1 VTRHLLSIRDLT
13 GNDLG
18 GILDEAERLKALRK
32 KGVPH
37 ALLAGK
43 SLGMIFEKSSTRTRV
58 SFEVG
63 MYELGG
69 HALFL
74 NPRDLQLGRGEEIR
88 DTARVLS
95 RYVHGVM
102 IRAYHHSTLEEYARY
117 SAVPIIN
124 GLSNREHPCQVLA
137 DLLTLRERFGS
148 LEGIRVAWIGDG
160 NNVCHSLILSAAL
173 TGIRVTV
180 ATPPDY
186 RPDPGIV
193 EAARKG
199 KGKVSLTTDPSEAA
213 EGADAVYTDVWVS
226 MGEEEE
232 RARRLQAFQRYAI
245 TEQLLSAAA
254 DRAIVLHCL
263 PAHRGEEIT
272 EGVLEGPASAVWDQ
286 AENRLHAQKAL
297 LVRLMGGTSKKS
309 RG

>member
-1 VTRHLLSIRDLT
+1 MTRDLLSIRDL
-13 GNDLG
+13 GADDLRW
-18 GILDEAERLKALRK
+18 ILDEAGRLKTLRK
-32 KGVPH
+32 EGVPH
-37 ALLAGK
+37 PLLAGK
-43 SLGMIFEKSSTRTRV
+43 SLGMVFEKSSTRTRV

-102 IRAYHHSTLEEYARY
+102 IRAYRHTSLEEYARY
-117 SAVPIIN
+117 SDVPIVN
-124 GLSNREHPCQVLA
+124 GLSDREHPCQVLA

-148 LEGIRVAWIGDG
+148 LEGIRVAWVGDG
-160 NNVCHSLILSAAL
+160 NNVCQSLILSAAL
-173 TGIRVTV
+173 TGIQVAV
-180 ATPPDY
+180 ATPRGY

-193 EAARKG
+193 AAAQEG
-199 KGKVSLTTDPSEAA
+199 GGKVTITTDPVKAVQDA
-213 EGADAVYTDVWVS
+213 NAVYTDVWVS

-232 RARRLQAFQRYAI
+232 REKRLRAFRGYAV
-245 TEQLLSAAA
+245 TEDLLSSAA
-254 DRAIVLHCL
+254 DGAIVLHCL

-272 EGVLEGPASAVWDQ
+272 DGVLEGSASAVWDQ

-297 LVRLMGGTSKKS
+297 LVHLLGSTS
-309 RG
+309 RATR

>member
-1 VTRHLLSIRDLT
+1 MNRDLLSIRDL
-13 GNDLG
+13 GADDLRW
-18 GILDEAERLKALRK
+18 ILDEAGRLKKLRK

-37 ALLAGK
+37 PLLQGK

-88 DTARVLS
+88 DTARALS

-102 IRAYHHSTLEEYARY
+102 IRAYRHTTLEEYARY
-117 SAVPIIN
+117 SDVPIVN
-124 GLSNREHPCQVLA
+124 GLSDREHPCQVLA
-137 DLLTLRERFGS
+137 DLMTIRERFRT
-148 LEGIRVAWIGDG
+148 LDGIRVAWIGDG

-173 TGIRVTV
+173 TGIQVAV
-180 ATPPDY
+180 ATPRNY
-186 RPDPGIV
+186 RPDPGV
-193 EAARKG
+193 VAAAQAG
-199 KGKVSLTTDPSEAA
+199 GGKVTLTTDPERAVKD
-213 EGADAVYTDVWVS
+213 ADAVYTDVWVS

-232 RARRLQAFQRYAI
+232 REKRLRAFQGYAI
-245 TEQLLSAAA
+245 TRELMTSAA

-263 PAHRGEEIT
+263 PAHRGEEISD
-272 EGVLEGPASAVWDQ
+272 EVMEGPASAVWDQ

-297 LVRLMGGTSKKS
+297 LVLLLGDGS
-309 RG
+309 RNRR

>member
-1 VTRHLLSIRDLT
+1 MNRDLLSIRDL
-13 GNDLG
+13 GADDLRW
-18 GILDEAERLKALRK
+18 ILDEAGRLKKLRM

-37 ALLAGK
+37 PLLAGK
-43 SLGMIFEKSSTRTRV
+43 SLGMVFEKSSTRTRV

-102 IRAYHHSTLEEYARY
+102 IRAYRHTTLEEYARY
-117 SAVPIIN
+117 SKVPIIN
-124 GLSNREHPCQVLA
+124 GLSDREHPCQVLA

-148 LEGIRVAWIGDG
+148 LDGIRVAWVGDG

-173 TGIRVTV
+173 TGIRVAV
-180 ATPPDY
+180 ATPRGY

-193 EAARKG
+193 AAAQEEG
-199 KGKVSLTTDPSEAA
+199 GKVTLTTDPVRAVKD
-213 EGADAVYTDVWVS
+213 ADAVYTDVWVS

-232 RARRLQAFQRYAI
+232 RAKRLRAFQGYAI
-245 TEQLLSAAA
+245 TQELLSSAA

-272 EGVLEGPASAVWDQ
+272 DEVLEGSASAVWDQ

-297 LVRLMGGTSKKS
+297 LVRLLGSTSQKK
-309 RG
+309 R

>member
-1 VTRHLLSIRDLT
+1 MTRDLLSIRDL
-13 GNDLG
+13 GADDLRWV
-18 GILDEAERLKALRK
+18 LDEAARLKGLRK
-32 KGVPH
+32 QGVPH
-37 ALLAGK
+37 PLLTGK

-102 IRAYHHSTLEEYARY
+102 IRAYRHTTLEEYARF
-117 SAVPIIN
+117 SDVPIVN
-124 GLSNREHPCQVLA
+124 GLSDREHPCQVLA

-148 LEGIRVAWIGDG
+148 LDGIRVAWVGDG
-160 NNVCHSLILSAAL
+160 NNVCHSLVLSAAL
-173 TGIRVTV
+173 SGIRVAV
-180 ATPPDY
+180 ATPRGY

-193 EAARKG
+193 AAAREG
-199 KGKVSLTTDPSEAA
+199 GGKVTLTTDPAKA
-213 EGADAVYTDVWVS
+213 VKDADAVYTDVWVS

-232 RARRLQAFQRYAI
+232 RAKRLRAFQGYAI
-245 TEQLLSAAA
+245 TEELLSSAA

-272 EGVLEGPASAVWDQ
+272 GEVLEGSRSAVWDQ

-297 LVRLMGGTSKKS
+297 LVRLLGSATRRS
-309 RG
+309 R

>member
-1 VTRHLLSIRDLT
+1 MNRDLLSIRDL
-13 GNDLG
+13 GADDLRW
-18 GILDEAERLKALRK
+18 ILDEAGRLKKLRK

-37 ALLAGK
+37 PLLQGK

-88 DTARVLS
+88 DTARALS

-102 IRAYHHSTLEEYARY
+102 IRAYRHTTLEEYARY
-117 SAVPIIN
+117 SDVPIVN
-124 GLSNREHPCQVLA
+124 GLSDREHPCQVLA
-137 DLLTLRERFGS
+137 DLMTIRERFRT
-148 LEGIRVAWIGDG
+148 LDGIRVAWIGDG

-173 TGIRVTV
+173 TGIQVAV
-180 ATPPDY
+180 ATPRNY
-186 RPDPGIV
+186 RPDPGV
-193 EAARKG
+193 VAAAQAG
-199 KGKVSLTTDPSEAA
+199 GGKVTLTTDPERAVKD
-213 EGADAVYTDVWVS
+213 ADAVYTDVWVS

-232 RARRLQAFQRYAI
+232 REKRLRAFQGYAI
-245 TEQLLSAAA
+245 TRELMSSAA

-263 PAHRGEEIT
+263 PAHRGEEISD
-272 EGVLEGPASAVWDQ
+272 EVMEGPASAVWDQ

-297 LVRLMGGTSKKS
+297 LVLLLGDGS
-309 RG
+309 RNRR

>member
-1 VTRHLLSIRDLT
+1 MTRDLLSIRDL
-13 GNDLG
+13 GAGDLRW
-18 GILDEAERLKALRK
+18 ILDEAMRLKGLRK
-32 KGVPH
+32 KGVSHP
-37 ALLAGK
+37 LLSGK

-102 IRAYHHSTLEEYARY
+102 IRAYRHTTLEEYARY
-117 SAVPIIN
+117 SDVPIVN
-124 GLSNREHPCQVLA
+124 GLSDREHPCQVLA

-148 LEGIRVAWIGDG
+148 LDGVRVAWIGDG

-173 TGIRVTV
+173 TGIRVAV
-180 ATPPDY
+180 ATPRGY

-193 EAARKG
+193 AAAKEG
-199 KGKVSLTTDPSEAA
+199 KGRVTLTTDPVKAVKD
-213 EGADAVYTDVWVS
+213 ADAVYTDVWVS

-232 RARRLQAFQRYAI
+232 RAKRLRAFQGYAV
-245 TEQLLSAAA
+245 TGDLLSSAAE
-254 DRAIVLHCL
+254 RAIVLHCL

-272 EGVLEGPASAVWDQ
+272 DGILEGPASAVWDQ

-297 LVRLMGGTSKKS
+297 LVSLLGSTS
-309 RG
+309 RQGQM

>member
-1 VTRHLLSIRDLT
+1 MTRDLLSIRDL
-13 GNDLG
+13 GADDLRW
-18 GILDEAERLKALRK
+18 ILDEAGRLKTLRK
-32 KGVPH
+32 EGVPH
-37 ALLAGK
+37 PLLAGK
-43 SLGMIFEKSSTRTRV
+43 SLGMVFEKSSTRTRV

-74 NPRDLQLGRGEEIR
+74 NPQDLQLGRGEEIR

-102 IRAYHHSTLEEYARY
+102 IRAYRHTSLEEYARY
-117 SAVPIIN
+117 SDVPIVN
-124 GLSNREHPCQVLA
+124 GLSDREHPCQVLA

-148 LEGIRVAWIGDG
+148 LEGIRVAWVGDG
-160 NNVCHSLILSAAL
+160 NNVCQSLILSAAL
-173 TGIRVTV
+173 TGIQVAV
-180 ATPPDY
+180 ATPRGY

-193 EAARKG
+193 AAAQEG
-199 KGKVSLTTDPSEAA
+199 GGKVTLTTDPVKAVQDA
-213 EGADAVYTDVWVS
+213 NAVYTDVWVS

-232 RARRLQAFQRYAI
+232 REKRLRAFRGYAI
-245 TEQLLSAAA
+245 TEDLLSSAA
-254 DRAIVLHCL
+254 DGAIVLHCL

-272 EGVLEGPASAVWDQ
+272 DGVLEGSASAVWDQ

-297 LVRLMGGTSKKS
+297 LVHLLGSTS
-309 RG
+309 RATR

>member
-1 VTRHLLSIRDLT
+1 MTRDLLSIRDL
-13 GNDLG
+13 GADDLRW
-18 GILDEAERLKALRK
+18 ILDEAGRLKTLRK
-32 KGVPH
+32 EGVPH
-37 ALLAGK
+37 PLLAGK
-43 SLGMIFEKSSTRTRV
+43 SLGMVFEKSSTRTRV

-74 NPRDLQLGRGEEIR
+74 NPQDLQLGRGEEIR

-102 IRAYHHSTLEEYARY
+102 IRAYRHTSLEEYARY
-117 SAVPIIN
+117 SDVPIVN
-124 GLSNREHPCQVLA
+124 GLSDREHPCQVLA

-173 TGIRVTV
+173 TGIRVAV
-180 ATPPDY
+180 ATPRGY

-193 EAARKG
+193 AAAQEG
-199 KGKVSLTTDPSEAA
+199 GGKVTLTTDPVKAVKDA
-213 EGADAVYTDVWVS
+213 NAVYTDVWVS

-232 RARRLQAFQRYAI
+232 REKRLRAFRGYAI
-245 TEQLLSAAA
+245 TEDLLSSAA
-254 DRAIVLHCL
+254 DGAIVLHCL

-272 EGVLEGPASAVWDQ
+272 DGVLEGSASAVWDQ

-297 LVRLMGGTSKKS
+297 LVHLLGSTFRAT
-309 RG
+309 R

>member
-1 VTRHLLSIRDLT
+1 MNRDLLSIRDL
-13 GNDLG
+13 GADDLRW
-18 GILDEAERLKALRK
+18 ILDEAGRLKKLRK

-37 ALLAGK
+37 PLLQGK

-88 DTARVLS
+88 DTARALS

-102 IRAYHHSTLEEYARY
+102 IRAYRHTTLEEYARY
-117 SAVPIIN
+117 SDVPIVN
-124 GLSNREHPCQVLA
+124 GLSDREHPCQVLA
-137 DLLTLRERFGS
+137 DLMTIRERFRT
-148 LEGIRVAWIGDG
+148 LDGIRVAWIGDG

-173 TGIRVTV
+173 TGIQVAV
-180 ATPPDY
+180 ATPRSY
-186 RPDPGIV
+186 RPDPGV
-193 EAARKG
+193 VAAAQAG
-199 KGKVSLTTDPSEAA
+199 GGKVTLTTDPERAVKD
-213 EGADAVYTDVWVS
+213 ADAVYTDVWVS

-232 RARRLQAFQRYAI
+232 REKRLRAFQGYAI
-245 TEQLLSAAA
+245 TRELMSSAA

-263 PAHRGEEIT
+263 PAHRGEEISD
-272 EGVLEGPASAVWDQ
+272 EVMEGPASAVWDQ

-297 LVRLMGGTSKKS
+297 LVLLLGDGS
-309 RG
+309 RNRR

>member
-1 VTRHLLSIRDLT
+1 MNRDLLSIRDL
-13 GNDLG
+13 GADDLRW
-18 GILDEAERLKALRK
+18 ILDEAGRLKKLRK

-37 ALLAGK
+37 PLLQGK
-43 SLGMIFEKSSTRTRV
+43 SLGMVFEKSSTRTRV

-88 DTARVLS
+88 DTARALS

-102 IRAYHHSTLEEYARY
+102 IRAYRHTTLEEYARY
-117 SAVPIIN
+117 SDVPIVN
-124 GLSNREHPCQVLA
+124 GLSDREHPCQVLA
-137 DLLTLRERFGS
+137 DLLTLRERFRS
-148 LEGIRVAWIGDG
+148 LDGIRVAWIGDG

-173 TGIRVTV
+173 TGIQVAV
-180 ATPPDY
+180 ATPRNY
-186 RPDPGIV
+186 RPDPGV
-193 EAARKG
+193 VAAAQAG
-199 KGKVSLTTDPSEAA
+199 GGMVTLTTDPERAVKD
-213 EGADAVYTDVWVS
+213 ADAVYTDVWVS

-232 RARRLQAFQRYAI
+232 REKRLRAFQGYAI
-245 TEQLLSAAA
+245 TRELMSSAA

-263 PAHRGEEIT
+263 PAHRGEEISD
-272 EGVLEGPASAVWDQ
+272 EVMEGPSSAVWDQ

-297 LVRLMGGTSKKS
+297 LVRLLGASP
-309 RG
+309 RDRR

>member
-1 VTRHLLSIRDLT
+1 MNRDLLSIRDL
-13 GNDLG
+13 GADDLRW
-18 GILDEAERLKALRK
+18 ILDEAGQLKKLRK

-37 ALLAGK
+37 PLLQGK

-88 DTARVLS
+88 DTARALS

-102 IRAYHHSTLEEYARY
+102 IRAYRHTTLEEYARY
-117 SAVPIIN
+117 SDVPIVN
-124 GLSNREHPCQVLA
+124 GLSDREHPCQVLA
-137 DLLTLRERFGS
+137 DLMTIRERFRT
-148 LEGIRVAWIGDG
+148 LDGIRVAWIGDG

-173 TGIRVTV
+173 TGIQVAV
-180 ATPPDY
+180 ATPRNY
-186 RPDPGIV
+186 RPDPGV
-193 EAARKG
+193 VAAAQAG
-199 KGKVSLTTDPSEAA
+199 GGKVTLTTDSERAVKD
-213 EGADAVYTDVWVS
+213 ADAVYTDVWVS

-232 RARRLQAFQRYAI
+232 REKRLRAFQGYAI
-245 TEQLLSAAA
+245 TRELMTSAA

-263 PAHRGEEIT
+263 PAHRGEEISD
-272 EGVLEGPASAVWDQ
+272 EVMEGPASAVWDQ

-297 LVRLMGGTSKKS
+297 LVLLLGDGS
-309 RG
+309 RNRR

>member
-1 VTRHLLSIRDLT
+1 MNRDLLSIRDL
-13 GNDLG
+13 GADDLRW
-18 GILDEAERLKALRK
+18 ILDEAGRLKKLRK

-37 ALLAGK
+37 PLLQGK

-88 DTARVLS
+88 DTARALS

-102 IRAYHHSTLEEYARY
+102 IRAYRHTTLEEYARY
-117 SAVPIIN
+117 SDVPIVN
-124 GLSNREHPCQVLA
+124 GLSDREHPCQVLA
-137 DLLTLRERFGS
+137 DLMTIRERFRT
-148 LEGIRVAWIGDG
+148 LDGIRVAWIGDG

-173 TGIRVTV
+173 TGIQVAV
-180 ATPPDY
+180 ATPRNY
-186 RPDPGIV
+186 RPDPGV
-193 EAARKG
+193 VAAAQAG
-199 KGKVSLTTDPSEAA
+199 GGKVTLTTDSERAVKD
-213 EGADAVYTDVWVS
+213 ADAVYTDVWVS

-232 RARRLQAFQRYAI
+232 REKRLRAFQGYAI
-245 TEQLLSAAA
+245 TRELMSSAA

-263 PAHRGEEIT
+263 PAHRGEEISD
-272 EGVLEGPASAVWDQ
+272 EVMEGPASAVWDQ

-297 LVRLMGGTSKKS
+297 LVLLLGDGS
-309 RG
+309 RNRR

>member
-1 VTRHLLSIRDLT
+1 MNRDLLSIRDL
-13 GNDLG
+13 GADDLRW
-18 GILDEAERLKALRK
+18 ILDEASRLKKLRK

-37 ALLAGK
+37 PLLQGK
-43 SLGMIFEKSSTRTRV
+43 SLGMVFEKSSTRTRV

-88 DTARVLS
+88 DTARALS

-102 IRAYHHSTLEEYARY
+102 IRAYRHTTLEEYARY
-117 SAVPIIN
+117 SDVPIVN
-124 GLSNREHPCQVLA
+124 GLSDREHPCQVLA
-137 DLLTLRERFGS
+137 DLLTLRERFRS
-148 LEGIRVAWIGDG
+148 LDGIRVAWIGDG

-173 TGIRVTV
+173 TGIQVAV
-180 ATPPDY
+180 ATPRNY
-186 RPDPGIV
+186 RPDPGV
-193 EAARKG
+193 VAAAQAG
-199 KGKVSLTTDPSEAA
+199 GGMVTLTTDPERAVKD
-213 EGADAVYTDVWVS
+213 ADAVYTDVWVS

-232 RARRLQAFQRYAI
+232 REKRLRAFQGYAI
-245 TEQLLSAAA
+245 TRDLMTHAS

-263 PAHRGEEIT
+263 PAHRGEEISD
-272 EGVLEGPASAVWDQ
+272 EVMEGPASAVWDQ

-297 LVRLMGGTSKKS
+297 LVRLLGASP
-309 RG
+309 RDRR

>member
-1 VTRHLLSIRDLT
+1 MNRDLLSIRDL
-13 GNDLG
+13 GADDLRW
-18 GILDEAERLKALRK
+18 ILDEAGRLKKLRK

-37 ALLAGK
+37 PLLQGK

-88 DTARVLS
+88 DTARALS

-102 IRAYHHSTLEEYARY
+102 IRAYRHTTLEEYARY
-117 SAVPIIN
+117 SDVPIVN
-124 GLSNREHPCQVLA
+124 GLSDREHPCQVLA
-137 DLLTLRERFGS
+137 DLMTIRERFRT
-148 LEGIRVAWIGDG
+148 LDGIRVAWIGDG

-173 TGIRVTV
+173 TGIQVAV
-180 ATPPDY
+180 ATPRNY
-186 RPDPGIV
+186 RPDPGV
-193 EAARKG
+193 VAAAQAG
-199 KGKVSLTTDPSEAA
+199 GGKVTLTTDSERAVKD
-213 EGADAVYTDVWVS
+213 ADAVYTDVWVS

-232 RARRLQAFQRYAI
+232 REKRLRAFQGYAI
-245 TEQLLSAAA
+245 TRELMTSAA

-263 PAHRGEEIT
+263 PAHRGEEISD
-272 EGVLEGPASAVWDQ
+272 EVMEGPASAVWDQ

-297 LVRLMGGTSKKS
+297 LVLLLGDGS
-309 RG
+309 RNRR

>member
-1 VTRHLLSIRDLT
+1 MTRDLLSIRDLT
-13 GNDLG
+13 AGELRG
-18 GILDEAERLKALRK
+18 LLDEAERLKGLRK
-32 KGVPH
+32 KGVSHP
-37 ALLAGK
+37 LLAGK

-63 MYELGG
+63 MYDLGG

-102 IRAYHHSTLEEYARY
+102 IRAYHHTTLEEYARY

-148 LEGIRVAWIGDG
+148 LEGLRVAWIGDG

-173 TGIRVTV
+173 TGIRVAV
-180 ATPPDY
+180 ATPAEY
-186 RPDPGIV
+186 RPDPGIM
-193 EAARKG
+193 AAAKEG
-199 KGKVSLTTDPSEAA
+199 TGNVILTTDPIEAVA
-213 EGADAVYTDVWVS
+213 DADAVYTDVWVS

-232 RARRLQAFQRYAI
+232 KARRLQAFQRYAV
-245 TEQLLSAAA
+245 TEKLLSSAA

-263 PAHRGEEIT
+263 PAHRGEEISDR
-272 EGVLEGPASAVWDQ
+272 VLEGPASAVWDQ

-297 LVRLMGGTSKKS
+297 LVRLLGHTPQDRKK
-309 RG
+309 

>member
-1 VTRHLLSIRDLT
+1 MTRDLLSIRDLT
-13 GNDLG
+13 AGELR
-18 GILDEAERLKALRK
+18 GILDEAERLKGLRK
-32 KGVPH
+32 KGVSHP
-37 ALLAGK
+37 LLAGK

-63 MYELGG
+63 MYDLGG

-102 IRAYHHSTLEEYARY
+102 IRAYHHTTLEEYARY

-148 LEGIRVAWIGDG
+148 LEGLRVAWIGDG

-173 TGIRVTV
+173 TGIRVAV
-180 ATPPDY
+180 ATPAEY
-186 RPDPGIV
+186 RPDPGIM
-193 EAARKG
+193 AAAKEG
-199 KGKVSLTTDPSEAA
+199 KGNVILTTDPIEAVA
-213 EGADAVYTDVWVS
+213 DADAVYTDVWVS

-232 RARRLQAFQRYAI
+232 KARRLQAFQRYTV
-245 TEQLLSAAA
+245 TEKLLSAAA

-263 PAHRGEEIT
+263 PAHRGEEISDR
-272 EGVLEGPASAVWDQ
+272 VLEGPASAVWDQ

-297 LVRLMGGTSKKS
+297 LVRLLGHTPQDRKK
-309 RG
+309 

>member
-1 VTRHLLSIRDLT
+1 MTRDLLSLRDLSAAEIH
-13 GNDLG
+13 
-18 GILDEAERLKALRK
+18 GILDEAVRLKGLRK
-32 KGVPH
+32 QGVPH
-37 ALLAGK
+37 PLLAGK
-43 SLGMIFEKSSTRTRV
+43 SLGMVFEKSSTRTRV

-102 IRAYHHSTLEEYARY
+102 IRAYRHTTLEEYARY
-117 SAVPIIN
+117 SDVPIVN
-124 GLSNREHPCQVLA
+124 GLSDREHPCQVLA

-148 LEGIRVAWIGDG
+148 LEGLRVAWVGDG
-160 NNVCHSLILSAAL
+160 NNVCNSLILSAAA
-173 TGIRVTV
+173 TGIQVAV
-180 ATPPDY
+180 ATPRGY
-186 RPDPGIV
+186 QPDPAIV
-193 EAARKG
+193 AASREG
-199 KGKVSLTTDPSEAA
+199 GGKVTLTTEPAKAVKD
-213 EGADAVYTDVWVS
+213 ADAVYTDVWVS

-232 RARRLQAFQRYAI
+232 RAKRLRAFRGYAV
-245 TEQLLSAAA
+245 TEDLLASAA

-272 EGVLEGPASAVWDQ
+272 DGVLEGPASAVWDQ

-297 LVRLMGGTSKKS
+297 LVRLLGGTSPEG
-309 RG
+309 RV

>member
-1 VTRHLLSIRDLT
+1 MNRDLLSIRDL
-13 GNDLG
+13 GADDLRW
-18 GILDEAERLKALRK
+18 ILDEAGRLKKLRK

-37 ALLAGK
+37 PLLQGK

-88 DTARVLS
+88 DTARALS

-102 IRAYHHSTLEEYARY
+102 IRAYRHTTLEEYARY
-117 SAVPIIN
+117 SDVPIVN
-124 GLSNREHPCQVLA
+124 GLSDREHPCQVLA
-137 DLLTLRERFGS
+137 DLLTLRERFRT
-148 LEGIRVAWIGDG
+148 LDGIRVAWIGDG

-173 TGIRVTV
+173 TGIQVTV
-180 ATPPDY
+180 ATPRGY
-186 RPDPGIV
+186 RPDAGV
-193 EAARKG
+193 VAAAQAG
-199 KGKVSLTTDPSEAA
+199 GGKVTLTTDPKRAVKD
-213 EGADAVYTDVWVS
+213 ADAVYTDVWVS

-232 RARRLQAFQRYAI
+232 REKRLRAFQGYGI
-245 TEQLLSAAA
+245 TRELMSSAA

-263 PAHRGEEIT
+263 PAHRGEEISDEVM
-272 EGVLEGPASAVWDQ
+272 EGAASAVWDQ

-297 LVRLMGGTSKKS
+297 LVRLLGDGS
-309 RG
+309 RNRR

>member
-1 VTRHLLSIRDLT
+1 MNRDLLSIRDL
-13 GNDLG
+13 GADDLRW
-18 GILDEAERLKALRK
+18 ILDEAGRLKKLRK

-37 ALLAGK
+37 PLLQGK
-43 SLGMIFEKSSTRTRV
+43 SLGMVFEKSSTRTRV

-88 DTARVLS
+88 DTARALS

-102 IRAYHHSTLEEYARY
+102 IRAYRHTTLEEYARY
-117 SAVPIIN
+117 SDVPIVN
-124 GLSNREHPCQVLA
+124 GLSDREHPCQVLA
-137 DLLTLRERFGS
+137 DLLTLRERFRS
-148 LEGIRVAWIGDG
+148 LDGIRVAWIGDG

-173 TGIRVTV
+173 TGIQVAV
-180 ATPPDY
+180 ATPRNY
-186 RPDPGIV
+186 RPDPGV
-193 EAARKG
+193 VAAAQAG
-199 KGKVSLTTDPSEAA
+199 GGMVTLTTDPERAVKD
-213 EGADAVYTDVWVS
+213 ADAVYTDVWVS

-232 RARRLQAFQRYAI
+232 REKRLMAFQGYGI
-245 TEQLLSAAA
+245 TRELMTSAA

-263 PAHRGEEIT
+263 PAHRGEEISD
-272 EGVLEGPASAVWDQ
+272 EVMEGPASAVWDQ

-297 LVRLMGGTSKKS
+297 LVRLLGASP
-309 RG
+309 RDRR

>member
-1 VTRHLLSIRDLT
+1 MTRDLLSIRDL
-13 GNDLG
+13 GADDLRW
-18 GILDEAERLKALRK
+18 ILDEAGRLKKLRK

-37 ALLAGK
+37 PLLQGK

-88 DTARVLS
+88 DTARALS

-102 IRAYHHSTLEEYARY
+102 IRAYRHTTLEEYARY
-117 SAVPIIN
+117 SDVPIVN
-124 GLSNREHPCQVLA
+124 GLSDREHPCQVLA
-137 DLLTLRERFGS
+137 DLMTIRERFRT
-148 LEGIRVAWIGDG
+148 LDGIRVAWIGDG
-160 NNVCHSLILSAAL
+160 NNVCHSMILSAAL
-173 TGIRVTV
+173 TGIQVAV
-180 ATPPDY
+180 ATPRNY
-186 RPDPGIV
+186 RPDPGV
-193 EAARKG
+193 VAAAQAG
-199 KGKVSLTTDPSEAA
+199 GGKVTLTTDPERAVKD
-213 EGADAVYTDVWVS
+213 ADAVYTDVWVS

-232 RARRLQAFQRYAI
+232 REKRLRAFQGYAI
-245 TEQLLSAAA
+245 TRELMSSAA

-263 PAHRGEEIT
+263 PAHRGEEISD
-272 EGVLEGPASAVWDQ
+272 EVMEGPASAVWDQ

-297 LVRLMGGTSKKS
+297 LVLLLGDGS
-309 RG
+309 RNRR

>member
-1 VTRHLLSIRDLT
+1 MNRDLLSIRDL
-13 GNDLG
+13 GADDLRW
-18 GILDEAERLKALRK
+18 ILDEAGRLKKLRM

-37 ALLAGK
+37 PLLAGK
-43 SLGMIFEKSSTRTRV
+43 SLGMVFEKSSTRTRV

-102 IRAYHHSTLEEYARY
+102 IRAYRHTTLEEYARY
-117 SAVPIIN
+117 SKVPIIN
-124 GLSNREHPCQVLA
+124 GLSDREHPCQVLA

-148 LEGIRVAWIGDG
+148 LDGIRVAWVGDG

-173 TGIRVTV
+173 TGIRVAV
-180 ATPPDY
+180 ATPRGY

-193 EAARKG
+193 AAAQEEG
-199 KGKVSLTTDPSEAA
+199 GKVTLTTDPVRAVKD
-213 EGADAVYTDVWVS
+213 ADAVYTDVWVS
-226 MGEEEE
+226 MGEEEA
-232 RARRLQAFQRYAI
+232 RAKRLRAFQGYAI
-245 TEQLLSAAA
+245 TQELLSSAA

-272 EGVLEGPASAVWDQ
+272 DEVLEGSASAVWDQ

-297 LVRLMGGTSKKS
+297 LVRLLGSTSQKK
-309 RG
+309 R

>member
-1 VTRHLLSIRDLT
+1 MNRDLLSIRDL
-13 GNDLG
+13 GADDLRW
-18 GILDEAERLKALRK
+18 ILDEAGRLKKLRT

-37 ALLAGK
+37 PLLQGK

-88 DTARVLS
+88 DTARALS

-102 IRAYHHSTLEEYARY
+102 IRAYRHTTLEEYARY
-117 SAVPIIN
+117 SDVPIVN
-124 GLSNREHPCQVLA
+124 GLSDREHPCQVLA
-137 DLLTLRERFGS
+137 DLMTIRERFRT
-148 LEGIRVAWIGDG
+148 LDGIRVAWIGDG

-173 TGIRVTV
+173 TGIQVAV
-180 ATPPDY
+180 ATPRNY
-186 RPDPGIV
+186 RPDPGV
-193 EAARKG
+193 VAAAQAG
-199 KGKVSLTTDPSEAA
+199 GGKVTLTTDPERAVKD
-213 EGADAVYTDVWVS
+213 ADAVYTDVWVS

-232 RARRLQAFQRYAI
+232 REKRLRAFQGYAI
-245 TEQLLSAAA
+245 TRELMSSAA

-263 PAHRGEEIT
+263 PAHRGEEISD
-272 EGVLEGPASAVWDQ
+272 EVMEGPASAVWDQ

-297 LVRLMGGTSKKS
+297 LVLLLGDGS
-309 RG
+309 RNRR

>member
-1 VTRHLLSIRDLT
+1 MTRDLLSIRDLT
-13 GNDLG
+13 EGELR
-18 GILDEAERLKALRK
+18 GILDEAERLKEFRK
-32 KGVPH
+32 KGISHPQ
-37 ALLAGK
+37 LAGK

-88 DTARVLS
+88 DTARALS

-137 DLLTLRERFGS
+137 DLLTLRERLGS

-193 EAARKG
+193 AVAMKG
-199 KGKVSLTTDPSEAA
+199 KGKVTLTRDPAVA
-213 EGADAVYTDVWVS
+213 VKDADAVYTDVWVS

-232 RARRLQAFQRYAI
+232 RARRLQAFQGYTL
-245 TEQLLSAAA
+245 TETLLSSAA

-272 EGVLEGPASAVWDQ
+272 DGVLEGPASAVWDQ

-297 LVRLMGGTSKKS
+297 LVRLMGGTSPEG
-309 RG
+309 RV

>member
-1 VTRHLLSIRDLT
+1 MTRDLLSIRDLT
-13 GNDLG
+13 EGELR
-18 GILDEAERLKALRK
+18 GILDEAEQLKELRK
-32 KGVPH
+32 KGISHP
-37 ALLAGK
+37 LLAGK

-95 RYVHGVM
+95 RYVQGVM

-193 EAARKG
+193 AATRKG
-199 KGKVSLTTDPSEAA
+199 KGKVTLTRDPAVA
-213 EGADAVYTDVWVS
+213 VKDADAVYTDVWVS

-232 RARRLQAFQRYAI
+232 RARRLQAFQGYTI
-245 TEQLLSAAA
+245 TETLLSSAA

-272 EGVLEGPASAVWDQ
+272 DGVLEGPASAVWDQ

-297 LVRLMGGTSKKS
+297 LVRLLGGASPEG
-309 RG
+309 RV